1 VPSITRSS
9 VVLLGLAVLLLAGCG
24 SKKTA
29 KDRYVASL
37 NAMCANFAAREQ
49 KIGSPSSPSD
59 VAVRGDR
66 IVIAFEET
74 IMRPLQAL
82 PAPPELR
89 LPAQRLRTL
98 SVQQRDVLRELA
110 DAAKAGDVARLQV
123 LAQRNRTLNA
133 ELGQVAGDLKADS
146 CAS

>member
-1 VPSITRSS
+1 VPSTTRSS
-9 VVLLGLAVLLLAGCG
+9 VLLLAVALLLAGCG

-49 KIGSPSSPSD
+49 KIGSPSNPSD
-59 VAVRGDR
+59 VAARGDR

-74 IMRPLQAL
+74 ILRPVQAL

-98 SVQQRDVLRELA
+98 AVQQRDVLRDLA
-110 DAAKAGDVARLQV
+110 NAAKAGDLQRLQL
-123 LAQRNRTLNA
+123 LADRNRTLNA
-133 ELGQVAGDLKADS
+133 ELGQIAGDLKADS

>member
-1 VPSITRSS
+1 MPSITRSS
-9 VVLLGLAVLLLAGCG
+9 VVLLAVAVLLAGCG

-29 KDRYVASL
+29 KDQYVASL

-49 KIGSPSSPSD
+49 KIGSPSNPSD
-59 VAVRGDR
+59 VAARGDR

-82 PAPPELR
+82 PAPPEVR

-98 SVQQRDVLRELA
+98 AVQQRDVLRDLA
-110 DAAKAGDVARLQV
+110 TAAKAGDVARLQL
-123 LAQRNRTLNA
+123 LAERNRTLNA
-133 ELGQVAGDLKADS
+133 ELGQIAGDLKADS

>member
-9 VVLLGLAVLLLAGCG
+9 VVLLALAVLLAGCG

-29 KDRYVASL
+29 KDRYIAGL

-49 KIGSPSSPSD
+49 KIGSPKNAAD
-59 VAVRGDR
+59 VAARGDR

-74 IMRPLQAL
+74 IMRPIQAL

-98 SVQQRDVLRELA
+98 AVQQRDVLRELA
-110 DAAKAGDVARLQV
+110 DAAKRGDVARLQV

-133 ELGQVAGDLKADS
+133 ELGQVAGDLKADT

>member
-9 VVLLGLAVLLLAGCG
+9 VLLLAVAVLLAGCG

-49 KIGSPSSPSD
+49 KIGSPASQAD
-59 VAVRGDR
+59 VAARGDR

-74 IMRPLQAL
+74 IMRPIQAL
-82 PAPPELR
+82 PAPPELT

-98 SVQQRDVLRELA
+98 AVQQRDVLRELA
-110 DAAKAGDVARLQV
+110 DAAKAGDVARLQL

-133 ELGQVAGDLKADS
+133 ELGQVAGDLKARS

>member
-1 VPSITRSS
+1 MLSTTRSS
-9 VVLLGLAVLLLAGCG
+9 VVLLVLAVLLAGCG
-24 SKKTA
+24 SKAASA

-49 KIGSPSSPSD
+49 KIGSPSNPSD
-59 VAVRGDR
+59 VAARGDR

-82 PAPPELR
+82 PAPPEVR

-98 SVQQRDVLRELA
+98 AVQQRDVLRDLA
-110 DAAKAGDVARLQV
+110 NAAKAGDVQRLQL
-123 LAQRNRTLNA
+123 LAQRNRNLNA
-133 ELGQVAGDLKADS
+133 ELGQIAGDLKADS

>member
-9 VVLLGLAVLLLAGCG
+9 VLLLALALLLAGCG

-37 NAMCANFAAREQ
+37 NAMCSNFAAREQ
-49 KIGSPSSPSD
+49 KIGSPTSQAD
-59 VAVRGDR
+59 VAARGDR

-74 IMRPLQAL
+74 IMRPIQAL

-98 SVQQRDVLRELA
+98 AVQQRDVLRDLA
-110 DAAKAGDVARLQV
+110 NAAKAGDVARLQV

-133 ELGQVAGDLKADS
+133 QLGQIAGDLKADS

>member
-1 VPSITRSS
+1 MQSITRSS
-9 VVLLGLAVLLLAGCG
+9 VLLLALVVLLAGCG
-24 SKKTA
+24 SKASA

-49 KIGSPSSPSD
+49 KIGSPTSQAD
-59 VAVRGDR
+59 VAARGDR
-66 IVIAFEET
+66 IVLAFEET
-74 IMRPLQAL
+74 IMRPIQAL

-98 SVQQRDVLRELA
+98 AVQQRDVLRELA
-110 DAAKAGDVARLQV
+110 DTARAGDLARLQL

-133 ELGQVAGDLKADS
+133 QLGQIAGDLKADS

>member
-1 VPSITRSS
+1 MPSITRSS
-9 VVLLGLAVLLLAGCG
+9 VVLLAVAVLVAGCG

-49 KIGSPSSPSD
+49 KIGSPSNPSD
-59 VAVRGDR
+59 VAARGDR

-74 IMRPLQAL
+74 IMRPIQAL

-98 SVQQRDVLRELA
+98 AVQQRDVLRQLTA
-110 DAAKAGDVARLQV
+110 AAKTGDVQRLQL

-133 ELGQVAGDLKADS
+133 QLGQIAGDLKADS
-146 CAS
+146 CAG

>member
-9 VVLLGLAVLLLAGCG
+9 VILLGLAVLLAGCG

-37 NAMCANFAAREQ
+37 NSMCANFAAREQ
-49 KIGSPSSPSD
+49 KIGSPNNPSD
-59 VAVRGDR
+59 VAARGDR

-74 IMRPLQAL
+74 IMRPIQAL

-98 SVQQRDVLRELA
+98 AVQQRDVLRDLTT
-110 DAAKAGDVARLQV
+110 AAKAGDLQRLQL

-133 ELGQVAGDLKADS
+133 DLGQIAGDLKADS
-146 CAS
+146 CAG

>member
-9 VVLLGLAVLLLAGCG
+9 VILLALAVLLSGCG

-49 KIGSPSSPSD
+49 KIGSPSNPSD
-59 VAVRGDR
+59 VAARGDR

-74 IMRPLQAL
+74 IMRPIQAL

-98 SVQQRDVLRELA
+98 AVQQRDVLRQLTA
-110 DAAKAGDVARLQV
+110 AAKTGDVQRLQL

-133 ELGQVAGDLKADS
+133 QLGQIAGDLKADS
-146 CAS
+146 CAG

>member
-9 VVLLGLAVLLLAGCG
+9 VVLLALTVLLSGCG

-49 KIGSPSSPSD
+49 KIGSPTSQSD
-59 VAVRGDR
+59 VAARGDR

-74 IMRPLQAL
+74 IMRPVQAL
-82 PAPPELR
+82 PAPTELR

-98 SVQQRDVLRELA
+98 AVQQRDVLRDLA
-110 DAAKAGDVARLQV
+110 NAAKAGDVARLQV
-123 LAQRNRTLNA
+123 LAQRNRTLNGQ
-133 ELGQVAGDLKADS
+133 LGQIAGDLKADS

>member
-1 VPSITRSS
+1 VLSTTRSS
-9 VVLLGLAVLLLAGCG
+9 VLLLAVAVLLVGCG

-29 KDRYVASL
+29 KGRYVASL

-49 KIGSPSSPSD
+49 KIGSPSNPSD
-59 VAVRGDR
+59 VAARGDR

-74 IMRPLQAL
+74 IMRPIQAL
-82 PAPPELR
+82 PAPPEVR

-98 SVQQRDVLRELA
+98 AVQQRDVLRDLA
-110 DAAKAGDVARLQV
+110 TAAKAGDVQRLQV
-123 LAQRNRTLNA
+123 LAERNRLLNA
-133 ELGQVAGDLKADS
+133 ELGQIAGDLKARS

>member
-1 VPSITRSS
+1 VPSTTRSS
-9 VVLLGLAVLLLAGCG
+9 VPLLAVALLLAGCG

-49 KIGSPSSPSD
+49 KIGSPSNPSD
-59 VAVRGDR
+59 VAARGDR

-74 IMRPLQAL
+74 ILRPVQAL

-89 LPAQRLRTL
+89 STAQRLRTL
-98 SVQQRDVLRELA
+98 AVEQRDVLRDLA
-110 DAAKAGDVARLQV
+110 SAAKAGDLPRVQL
-123 LAQRNRTLNA
+123 LAQRNRNLNA
-133 ELGQVAGDLKADS
+133 ELGQIAGDLKADS

>member
-1 VPSITRSS
+1 VLSTTRSS
-9 VVLLGLAVLLLAGCG
+9 VLLLAVAVLLAGCG

-49 KIGSPSSPSD
+49 KIGSPSNPSD
-59 VAVRGDR
+59 VAARGDR

-74 IMRPLQAL
+74 IMRPIQAL
-82 PAPPELR
+82 PAPPEVR

-98 SVQQRDVLRELA
+98 AVQQRDVLRDLA
-110 DAAKAGDVARLQV
+110 TAAKAGDVQRLQV
-123 LAQRNRTLNA
+123 LAERNRLLNA
-133 ELGQVAGDLKADS
+133 ELGQIAGDLKARS

>member
-1 VPSITRSS
+1 VSTGRVGAIA
-9 VVLLGLAVLLLAGCG
+9 LLAATVIAAGCG

-37 NAMCANFAAREQ
+37 NTMCANFAAREQ
-49 KIGSPSSPSD
+49 KIGSPSNPSD
-59 VAVRGDR
+59 VAARGDR

-74 IMRPLQAL
+74 IMRPVQAL

-89 LPAQRLRTL
+89 LTAERLRRL
-98 SVQQRDVLRELA
+98 AVQQRDVLRDLA
-110 DAAKAGDVARLQV
+110 NAAKAGDVARLQL
-123 LAQRNRTLNA
+123 LAERNRTLNS
-133 ELGQVAGDLKADS
+133 ELGQIAGDLKADS

>member
-9 VVLLGLAVLLLAGCG
+9 IVLLALAVLLAGCG

-49 KIGSPSSPSD
+49 KIGSPTSQAD
-59 VAVRGDR
+59 VGARGDR

-74 IMRPLQAL
+74 ILRPLQAL
-82 PAPPELR
+82 PAPPEVK

-98 SVQQRDVLRELA
+98 AVQQRDVLRELTA
-110 DAAKAGDVARLQV
+110 AAKSGDVQRLQV
-123 LAQRNRTLNA
+123 LAERNRTLNA

>member
-1 VPSITRSS
+1 MPSTTRSS
-9 VVLLGLAVLLLAGCG
+9 VLLLAVALLLAGCG

-59 VAVRGDR
+59 VAARGDR
-66 IVIAFEET
+66 IVVAFEET
-74 IMRPLQAL
+74 ILRPVQAL
-82 PAPPELR
+82 PAPPALR
-89 LPAQRLRTL
+89 IPAQRLRTL
-98 SVQQRDVLRELA
+98 AVQQRDVLRNLA
-110 DAAKAGDVARLQV
+110 NAAKAGDLQRLQL
-123 LAQRNRTLNA
+123 LADRNRTLNA
-133 ELGQVAGDLKADS
+133 ELGQIAGDLKADS

>member
-1 VPSITRSS
+1 MPSITRSS
-9 VVLLGLAVLLLAGCG
+9 VVVLALAVLLAGCG

-37 NAMCANFAAREQ
+37 NAMCENFAAREQ
-49 KIGSPSSPSD
+49 KIGSPSNPAD
-59 VAVRGDR
+59 VAARGDR

-74 IMRPLQAL
+74 IMRPIQAL

-98 SVQQRDVLRELA
+98 AVQQRDVLRQLTA
-110 DAAKAGDVARLQV
+110 AAKTENVQRLQL
-123 LAQRNRTLNA
+123 LAERNRTLNA
-133 ELGQVAGDLKADS
+133 QLGQIAGDLKADS
-146 CAS
+146 CAG